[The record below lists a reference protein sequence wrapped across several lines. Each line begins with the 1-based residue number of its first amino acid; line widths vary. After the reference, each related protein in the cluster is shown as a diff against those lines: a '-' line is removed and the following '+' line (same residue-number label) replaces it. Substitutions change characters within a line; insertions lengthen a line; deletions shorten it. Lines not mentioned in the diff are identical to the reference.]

1 MCVGNGK
8 DAIAQLQEKNY
19 DIVLIDCQMTI
30 LDCYETTKELRRR
43 EDSQRHTVVIALTA
57 HAMPTDRDKCLAAG
71 MDDYL
76 TKPIEQEA
84 LGLMIERWA
93 KPNATTNVMNTTS
106 KVENTPQ
113 PSVFTMDGTP
123 LDLERLDRISRG
135 KVAVQQRLLQLF
147 IENTQPGLEKMR
159 LALQGQDFATV
170 EQQAHRIK
178 GSSANVGVLLMPDV
192 AAQLERQARDKTLE
206 GATERVEALEKQLEQ
221 VKAFLKA
228 GLTQRS

>member
-1 MCVGNGK
+1 
-8 DAIAQLQEKNY
+8 
-19 DIVLIDCQMTI
+19 
-30 LDCYETTKELRRR
+30 
-43 EDSQRHTVVIALTA
+43 
-57 HAMPTDRDKCLAAG
+57 

>member
-1 MCVGNGK
+1 
-8 DAIAQLQEKNY
+8 
-19 DIVLIDCQMTI
+19 
-30 LDCYETTKELRRR
+30 
-43 EDSQRHTVVIALTA
+43 
-57 HAMPTDRDKCLAAG
+57 
-71 MDDYL
+71 
-76 TKPIEQEA
+76 
-84 LGLMIERWA
+84 
-93 KPNATTNVMNTTS
+93 
-106 KVENTPQ
+106 
-113 PSVFTMDGTP
+113 MDGTP